1 MSWGEAV
8 IPEHASGM
16 QVSPQ
21 GEGQA
26 APSPKLPYVMTLS
39 THPAGDRM
47 VVVLRGAIDW
57 EDEEAL
63 RLALLGALGRSVRG
77 IDLDL
82 EEVSFWDCS
91 GLNVLLAVRR
101 VALRDG
107 KTVALRAT
115 SPVVDRVLELT
126 DTLPLFTVGAEH

>member
-1 MSWGEAV
+1 
-8 IPEHASGM
+8 M
-16 QVSPQ
+16 QASPQ

-26 APSPKLPYVMTLS
+26 APSPELPYVMTL
-39 THPAGDRM
+39 TTRPEGDG
-47 VVVLRGAIDW
+47 VILVLRGAIDR

-63 RLALLGALGRSVRG
+63 RRALLDALGRSVRG

-82 EEVSFWDCS
+82 REVSFWDCS

-107 KTVALRAT
+107 KTVVLRAT

-126 DTLPLFTVGAEH
+126 DTLALFTVGAEQ

>member
-1 MSWGEAV
+1 
-8 IPEHASGM
+8 M
-16 QVSPQ
+16 QASPQ

-26 APSPKLPYVMTLS
+26 APSPKLPYVMTL
-39 THPAGDRM
+39 TTRPEGDRV

-63 RLALLGALGRSVRG
+63 RRALLDALGRTVRG

-82 EEVSFWDCS
+82 KEVSFWDCS

-101 VALRDG
+101 VALLDG
-107 KTVALRAT
+107 KTVVLRAT

-126 DTLPLFTVGAEH
+126 DTLALFTVGAEQ